1 MKNFKKVLSLA
12 LALLMVVGCMVVA
25 PVETKAADGTYTKVS
40 TVKEITDGGNFV
52 LCAEYNNKLF
62 ALGTTISGKINA
74 VEVAVS
80 NGTLTGESIP
90 VWTIASSSNGLS
102 ISNGAS
108 YLAYNSS
115 TNFTSADSTSSNKAE
130 WTVSLGTDGGF
141 RFTNVNST
149 GRGIAYQYDNSGSP
163 SSRFGAYAVSND
175 PLTKGEDTGYLFGLT
190 VYKYSGTVEKKEN
203 ITLEANATPAEIV
216 DAAYQ
221 ACADGVKLNGTW
233 TLEGVIVSVEDYC
246 TGEDDY
252 QNVEVTMQVTGVDAS
267 KKISC
272 YRLTGDGFD
281 QIDVGYKIKVTGELG
296 YYGTKVQFVQGCT
309 LVSYESGEIEP
320 TLPSTATPQQIV
332 DKAYELAE
340 TGETMIGE
348 YTLSGVI
355 TAIDTAYS
363 EQYGNIT
370 VTIDVDDADKSMMCY
385 RLSGTGIENLEIGY
399 SITVTGTFGSYN
411 GNPQFAQGCTLV
423 SYEEGTIESTVPSTA
438 TPQEI
443 VDAAYAAMES
453 GEPMIGEYTLTG
465 VIKSIDTAYSE
476 QYKNIT
482 VTMLVNGTD
491 KTVQCYR
498 LAGDDVANLAVGDTI
513 TVKGSFGSYNG
524 VVQFNA
530 GSTLVSFVD
539 TGDYVLPVFVV
550 LFAGCA
556 LVAVGFVGRRKMA

>member
-25 PVETKAADGTYTKVS
+25 PVETKAEDTYTKV
-40 TVKEITDGGNFV
+40 TDVATIEAGGNFV
-52 LCAEYNNKLF
+52 LVALYGGKYY
-62 ALGTTISGKINA
+62 ALGTTIGDKINA
-74 VEVAVS
+74 TEVSVS
-80 NGTLTGESIP
+80 GDALTGTDIP
-90 VWTIASSSNGLS
+90 AWHIEKETNG
-102 ISNGAS
+102 
-108 YLAYNSS
+108 
-115 TNFTSADSTSSNKAE
+115 
-130 WTVSLGTDGGF
+130 VSLTNASDEVLGYSSKNFKAVTSVSDAGTEEYVLSETDDTF
-141 RFTNVNST
+141 RFVVYTANT
-149 GRGIAYQYDNSGSP
+149 RGIAYQSSGV
-163 SSRFGAYAVSND
+163 RFGAYASSND
-175 PLTKGEDTGYLFGLT
+175 GNGYEFDLMVWKYNGELKDN
-190 VYKYSGTVEKKEN
+190 N
-203 ITLEANATPAEIV
+203 INLEADATPAEIV

-233 TLEGVIVSVEDYC
+233 TLEGVVVSVEDSYD
-246 TGEDDY
+246 GEEDY
-252 QNVEVTMQVTGVDAS
+252 PNVSVTMKVDGVTDETKTIGCWQMV
-267 KKISC
+267 
-272 YRLTGDGFD
+272 GDGFD
-281 QIDVGYKIKVTGELG
+281 EIKVGYKIKVTGTLG
-296 YYGTKVQFVQGCT
+296 YHKTTVQFLKGCE
-309 LVSYESGEIEP
+309 LVSYEAGEIEP

-332 DKAYELAE
+332 DKAYEFA
-340 TGETMIGE
+340 TSGETMIGE

-355 TAIDTAYS
+355 TSIDTAYDS
-363 EQYGNIT
+363 GYGNIT
-370 VTIDVDDADKSMMCY
+370 VTIDVDDADKSLMCY
-385 RLSGTGIENLEIGY
+385 RLSGTGIDALKVGY
-399 SITVTGTFGSYN
+399 SITVKGALGSYN
-411 GNPQFAQGCTLV
+411 GKPQFTQGCTLV
-423 SYEEGTIESTVPSTA
+423 SYKEGTIESTVPSTA

-491 KTVQCYR
+491 KTVQCFR
-498 LAGDDVANLAVGDTI
+498 LAGDDVANLEVGDTI